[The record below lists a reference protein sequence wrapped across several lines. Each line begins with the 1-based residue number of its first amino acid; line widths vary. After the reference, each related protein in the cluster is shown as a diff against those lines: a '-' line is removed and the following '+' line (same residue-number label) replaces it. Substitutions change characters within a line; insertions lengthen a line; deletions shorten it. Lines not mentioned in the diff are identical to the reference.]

1 MHTSVEHSY
10 IGYNFWSKAVLS
22 AKLKKFGV
30 TFIFIWNRYIPFF
43 SMYTVNWSLEAIRLP
58 LRPVAFFRGVGWGT
72 EKETTLELTSLLGPF
87 KGCDGGEPEQRW

>member
-1 MHTSVEHSY
+1 M
-10 IGYNFWSKAVLS
+10 LS

-30 TFIFIWNRYIPFF
+30 TFIFIWNCYIPFL
-43 SMYTVNWSLEAIRLP
+43 SMYTVNWSLEAFSLP

-72 EKETTLELTSLLGPF
+72 EKETTLELTSVLGPF